1 MEDKSVFTDKTSEPS
16 ERDLLKALGTTAPL
30 WKEIKAYVFSQYP
43 QAVEKW
49 SYPGTKY
56 GWSFRLMDK
65 KRAIVYLLP
74 RDNFFKVA
82 FVFGVKATNTILNS
96 DTSEKI
102 KEELRSA
109 KAYAEGRGIRLDVPN
124 KKVMKDIT
132 FLIDIKLNN

>member
-1 MEDKSVFTDKTSEPS
+1 MEDINLFTDKTSAPS
-16 ERDLLKALGTTAPL
+16 EKDLLKALGTTAPL
-30 WKEIKAYVFSQYP
+30 WKEIKAYVLSQYP

-49 SYPGTKY
+49 SYPGAKY

-74 RDNFFKVA
+74 RENFFKVA
-82 FVFGVKATNTILNS
+82 FVFGEKATHEILES

-109 KAYAEGRGIRLDVPN
+109 KAHAEGRGIRLDIRN

-132 FLIDIKLNN
+132 FLIDTKLNN